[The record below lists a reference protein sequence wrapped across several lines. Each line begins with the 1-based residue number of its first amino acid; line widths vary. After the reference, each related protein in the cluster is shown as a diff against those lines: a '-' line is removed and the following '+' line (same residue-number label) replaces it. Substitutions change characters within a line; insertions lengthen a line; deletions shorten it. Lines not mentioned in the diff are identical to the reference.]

1 MEKREDFENIF
12 FHSDPISLEKPYGSG
27 VPIGTYWDRIDK
39 VLRLSKPSRYVS
51 YKGTFQLDI
60 LEGQ

>member
-27 VPIGTYWDRIDK
+27 VPIGTY
-39 VLRLSKPSRYVS
+39 
-51 YKGTFQLDI
+51 
-60 LEGQ
+60 